1 MPSLSSCAPL
11 LRPHACGQN
20 MTHDERIAHWEN
32 VREKERIDRR
42 NRIAK
47 LSMEQRAAVIDIN
60 KLLDKV
66 LDVALYP
73 DMGGIRMVSAYDLQE
88 LSDAMDTLQWQ
99 FNLRD

>member
-1 MPSLSSCAPL
+1 MGKKLE
-11 LRPHACGQN
+11 N
-20 MTHDERIAHWEN
+20 MTQDERIAHWEN
-32 VREKERIDRR
+32 VREKERINRR

-88 LSDAMDTLQWQ
+88 LSDAMDKLQWQ

>member
-1 MPSLSSCAPL
+1 MAKKL
-11 LRPHACGQN
+11 HN
-20 MTHDERIAHWEN
+20 MTHDERMEHFEN
-32 VREKERIDRR
+32 EREKERINRR

-47 LSMEQRAAVIDIN
+47 LSMDQRAAVIDIN

-88 LSDAMDTLQWQ
+88 LSDAMHTLQWQ
-99 FNLRD
+99 FNLKD

>member
-1 MPSLSSCAPL
+1 
-11 LRPHACGQN
+11 
-20 MTHDERIAHWEN
+20 MTSDERIAHWEN
-32 VREKERIDRR
+32 VREKERINRR

-47 LSMEQRAAVIDIN
+47 LSMDQRAAVINVN
-60 KLLDKV
+60 KLLDSV

-88 LSDAMDTLQWQ
+88 LSDAMDKLQWQ

>member
-1 MPSLSSCAPL
+1 MAKKLE
-11 LRPHACGQN
+11 N
-20 MTHDERIAHWEN
+20 MTQDERIAHWEN
-32 VREKERIDRR
+32 VREKERINRR